1 MDVDGDEAGTQQIAK
16 LPDYGVEVDFEALD
30 EDEQEV
36 SNHSL
41 SLSHAR
47 SRCVLAQDG
56 SEKAEEVLTSHIA
69 KLTSELEKMSP
80 NMKAIERWVV
90 FLALLALETD
100 VRW

>member
-41 SLSHAR
+41 SLGRA
-47 SRCVLAQDG
+47 C
-56 SEKAEEVLTSHIA
+56 
-69 KLTSELEKMSP
+69 
-80 NMKAIERWVV
+80 
-90 FLALLALETD
+90 
-100 VRW
+100 